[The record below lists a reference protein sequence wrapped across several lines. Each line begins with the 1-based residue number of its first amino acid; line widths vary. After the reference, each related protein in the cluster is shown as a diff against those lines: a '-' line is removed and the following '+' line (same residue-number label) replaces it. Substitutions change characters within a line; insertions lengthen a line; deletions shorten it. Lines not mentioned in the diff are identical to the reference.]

1 MKKKLL
7 LIVCLSLFINNLYS
21 KDIFNFA
28 LHLYENNDYY
38 RAISEFN
45 RFLFY
50 YPGSKKK
57 NEAYLYIVKSYYNA
71 QQYNQAVFEVNN
83 LKKHIKRKYY
93 KENMDL
99 ILAKSYLYLE
109 QFSFASKI
117 FNSLKENGLSKQIKQ
132 KSDYGLIW
140 LQIFKNDWEK
150 ANEKLSCFIK
160 TYPESSLKEEA
171 FLLKDDIKQGINFS
185 PLSPTLAGIMSSV
198 LPGSGQIYCK
208 RIGDGLVAFTFISLL
223 SYGVYYYHKN
233 GPDEMFYGFAV
244 LDVIF
249 YLGNIYTA
257 FGSAHKYNRNFNQQL
272 RNRLINSYDY

>member
-7 LIVCLSLFINNLYS
+7 LIVCLFLFINNLYS
-21 KDIFNFA
+21 KNIFNFA
-28 LHLYENNDYY
+28 FHLYENNDYY

-50 YPGSKKK
+50 YPNSKKR

-71 QQYNQAVFEVNN
+71 QQYNQAVSEVNN
-83 LKKHIKRKYY
+83 LIKNIKKKFY

-150 ANEKLSCFIK
+150 ADEKLGYFIK

-171 FLLKDDIKQGINFS
+171 FLLKDDIKQGINFF
-185 PLSPTLAGIMSSV
+185 PLSPTWAGIMSAV

-244 LDVIF
+244 LDFIF

-272 RNRLINSYDY
+272 RNRLINSYNY